1 MVRGLK
7 PCLQLALVMLVLT
20 ACSQTATK
28 PDTPAVNLGEAYRLA
43 AAAYE
48 EQDWATSEKHY
59 LTLTQRA
66 PEESEPWFK
75 LGNIY
80 ARTARLDGAVRCYR
94 EALVRDSRNVK
105 AWHNMAVTQL
115 RNSGESFRELEMLV
129 DEDDPLHAKSVRI
142 QQAINELV
150 N

>member
-1 MVRGLK
+1 MVRGLN
-7 PCLQLALVMLVLT
+7 PCLQVALVVLTLT
-20 ACSQTATK
+20 ACGQTATK
-28 PDTPAVNLGEAYRLA
+28 PDAPAINLGETYRLA

-48 EQDWATSEKHY
+48 EQDWAASEKHY
-59 LTLTQRA
+59 LRLTQHA

-75 LGNIY
+75 LGNVY
-80 ARTARLDGAVRCYR
+80 ARNARLDGAVRCYR
-94 EALVRDSRNVK
+94 EALIRDSRDAK

-129 DEDDPLHAKSVRI
+129 DEDDPLHEKSVRI
-142 QQAINELV
+142 QQIINELV

>member
-1 MVRGLK
+1 MVRGLN
-7 PCLQLALVMLVLT
+7 PYLQIALVMLTLT
-20 ACSQTATK
+20 ACGQSATK
-28 PDTPAVNLGEAYRLA
+28 PDTPAVNLGETYRLA
-43 AAAYE
+43 AAAYA
-48 EQDWATSEKHY
+48 EQDWAASEKHY
-59 LTLTQRA
+59 LALTQGA

-94 EALVRDSRNVK
+94 EALVRDSRNIK
-105 AWHNMAVTQL
+105 AWHNMAVAQL
-115 RNSGESFRELEMLV
+115 RNSGESFHELERLV
-129 DEDDPLHAKSVRI
+129 DEDDPLHEKSVRI